1 MSYKT
6 DKKFSLEDF
15 SSFDAIDD
23 LIDALDGN
31 VDANDDNGY
40 TPLCFAVLNN
50 IDQQY
55 IIYLSTATSD
65 GDNYA
70 WPPHKCKGAKVD
82 LVCDKGKSPVQYA
95 IMSGNLNAIRVLFG
109 SPISMTKKVRSP
121 YNEDLYE
128 NAIKYD
134 SVTHLPIFVE
144 DDKGNETSEYE
155 YETVEVSIAESA
167 DINRKYI
174 YEASSM
180 TTADVLNIFAEKLDV
195 SENNMWYYPDK
206 DKWDSETPTALR
218 FDNFGNTPLIAAV
231 RSQCYDSVK
240 LILSRIS
247 RENSYNPDGPVN
259 KIFSTRAIGYTNS
272 EDKSA
277 DSIANSNHDRGISN
291 MFVAYYEGGEKL
303 KIGFCIITNSTDSLT
318 DFIDR
323 KIEEIDNFNILTWE
337 DAETNLLYNKYPII
351 TIVLSKNSI
360 TLLKYIEI
368 YIKNKIT
375 PYILESGIN
384 KLNIPDMSETSN
396 YNDTSVIEEVNRLIS
411 QLIEDDCTAI
421 RDTLSDEDKF
431 ADLIKYYIFNCNGN
445 YNSFITYDLWDD
457 NIKDMIS
464 YERFKF
470 LDATYGKVSYD
481 EVTTSINTYSSS
493 FINIEDPG
501 HPVAK
506 RVNSLVDQKC
516 YNILNRLNSDGS
528 LALTYNEIEIENS
541 SNNRSYIEAA
551 VTNKQLDS
559 SKLSNWPWCQ

>member
-1 MSYKT
+1 MSYKD

-23 LIDALDGN
+23 LIEALGGN
-31 VDANDDNGY
+31 ADVNDDNGY

-50 IDQQY
+50 IDPQY

-65 GDNYA
+65 GDEYA
-70 WPPHKCKGAKVD
+70 WPPHKCKGARVD
-82 LVCDKGKSPVQYA
+82 LVCDKGKSPVQHA

-128 NAIKYD
+128 NVIKYD
-134 SVTHLPIFVE
+134 NVTHLPIFVK

-167 DINRKYI
+167 TINRKYI

-180 TTADVLNIFAEKLDV
+180 TTADILNVFAEKLDV
-195 SENNMWYYPDK
+195 SENNMWYYQDK

-247 RENSYNPDGPVN
+247 CEASYSPYGPAD
-259 KIFSTRAIGYTNS
+259 KSFSTQAIGYTNS
-272 EDKSA
+272 EDESA
-277 DSIANSNHDRGISN
+277 DSIANINHDRGISN
-291 MFVAYYEGGEKL
+291 MFIAYYEAGEKL
-303 KIGFCIITNSTDSLT
+303 KIGFCIITDSTDSLT

-323 KIEEIDNFNILTWE
+323 KIDEIADFNILTWE
-337 DAETNLLYNKYPII
+337 DDETNLLYNKYPVI

-368 YIKNKIT
+368 NIKNKIT
-375 PYILESGIN
+375 PYILENGIN
-384 KLNIPDMSETSN
+384 KLGIPDMSEPSN
-396 YNDTSVIEEVNRLIS
+396 YNDISVIEEVNTFIS
-411 QLIEDDCTAI
+411 QLIVDDCTVI
-421 RDTLSDEDKF
+421 RDTLSNEDKF

-457 NIKDMIS
+457 SIEDMIS
-464 YERFKF
+464 HERFKF
-470 LDATYGKVSYD
+470 LDATYGKASY
-481 EVTTSINTYSSS
+481 EGVTDSINDYSSS
-493 FINIEDPG
+493 FINITDPE

-516 YNILNRLNSDGS
+516 YNILNKLNSDSS
-528 LALTYNEIEIENS
+528 LALSYNEIEIENS
-541 SNNRSYIEAA
+541 SSNRSYIEAA

-559 SKLSNWPWCQ
+559 SKLSNWPWWQ